1 MIITTTEMIPNKE
14 YEIIETVFGITTQ
27 SKNMFKD
34 IGAGFKSMVGGE
46 VKSYT
51 EMQENAR
58 KDAVDRMRASALAL
72 NADAIVMV
80 RFDSSTI
87 GADMQSVMAYG
98 TAVKFV

>member
-1 MIITTTEMIPNKE
+1 MLITTTESVPGKE

-51 EMQENAR
+51 EMQEKAR
-58 KDAVDRMRASALAL
+58 KDAVDRMRENAISL

-87 GADMQSVMAYG
+87 GGDMQSVIAYG
-98 TAVKFV
+98 TAVKFK